1 MACASKMGRRTQV
14 FSFVVGNA
22 DVAQELYTRT
32 NQKIFYAGLALESWR
47 KAEQA
52 QNLNALAVIQAERES
67 ALFHLYGALLGL
79 CHEIAGYYR
88 LPGYDAPRAESFLRA
103 DVLEAAPSQEL
114 GELVELAQ
122 SPESWLANLLRAYNQ
137 MFRPPQP
144 AREGK
149 VDPAAALISVVSLDE
164 AEQPLDHETLEM
176 WRQQLK
182 GLAQRFRQTLSE
194 W

>member
-1 MACASKMGRRTQV
+1 MA
-14 FSFVVGNA
+14 N
-22 DVAQELYTRT
+22 ELYTRT

-52 QNLNALAVIQAERES
+52 QNMNALALIQAEREA

-88 LPGYDAPRAESFLRA
+88 LPESAAPRAESFLTA
-103 DVLEAAPSQEL
+103 SVLAAAPSQEL

-122 SPESWLANLLRAYNQ
+122 SPDSWVAQLINAYAALFQ
-137 MFRPPQP
+137 PPQ
-144 AREGK
+144 AGKKSK
-149 VDPAAALISVVSLDE
+149 VDPTTPLITAVSLDDDIEPLTHQALE
-164 AEQPLDHETLEM
+164 A
-176 WRQQLK
+176 WRQHLK
-182 GLAQRFRQTLSE
+182 VLAQRFRETLSE

>member
-1 MACASKMGRRTQV
+1 MA
-14 FSFVVGNA
+14 N
-22 DVAQELYTRT
+22 ELYTRT

-47 KAEQA
+47 RAEQGHSM
-52 QNLNALAVIQAERES
+52 NALALIQAEREA

-88 LPGYDAPRAESFLRA
+88 LPDSTAPRVERFLTEA
-103 DVLEAAPSQEL
+103 VLQAAPSQEL

-122 SPESWLANLLRAYNQ
+122 SPDSWVAQLLNAYAQ
-137 MFRPPQP
+137 LFQPPQ
-144 AREGK
+144 AGKKAK
-149 VDPAAALISVVSLDE
+149 VDPATPLITAVNLDE
-164 AEQPLDHETLEM
+164 EVELLAQEALEV

-182 GLAQRFRQTLSE
+182 ALAQRFRETLSE